1 MSRRMQRRNP
11 LMIGDDVYW
20 SSAAYNQRMY
30 QMFREQIINLAL
42 SRFKWVGLPKT
53 CDARYLEYT
62 LLFQGVATIAHTKKQ
77 PNTYYSTMVAYDSPL
92 NVYDNPTHWL
102 SIGNNGWRFNAN
114 THSGA
119 LIWDSML
126 RIPITNWIDIYSR
139 ELVDVWRTKQINRL
153 HQKVPFIIQ
162 GDQTKKLDMINIYK
176 QIAGGEP
183 AIIATNGLE
192 NMKID
197 VLKIDSPYLG
207 DELQTEWQNI
217 WNCIYTMLG
226 IDNVPFKAE
235 RQVAEE
241 IKSMT
246 MPSSL
251 MALNPLESR
260 RQAIKK
266 LKHIDPITFADL
278 QVVWNEDDDTAN
290 YRYDNNVMAQLEHE
304 KGGADGLNTF

>member
-1 MSRRMQRRNP
+1 MSRKMQRRNP

-20 SSAAYNQRMY
+20 ASAAYNQRMY

-77 PNTYYSTMVAYDSPL
+77 PKTYYSTMVAYDSPL

-119 LIWDSML
+119 LVWDNML
-126 RIPITNWIDIYSR
+126 RIPITNWVDIYAR

-153 HQKVPFIIQ
+153 HQKVPFFIQ
-162 GDQTKKLDMINIYK
+162 GDQTKKFDMINIYK
-176 QIAGGEP
+176 QIAAGEP

-197 VLKIDSPYLG
+197 VIKIDAPYLG

-246 MPSSL
+246 MPCSL

-266 LKHIDPITFADL
+266 LKHIDSTTFADT

-290 YRYDNNVMAQLEHE
+290 FRYENNIMAQLEHE
-304 KGGADGLNTF
+304 KGGADGLNAY

>member
-1 MSRRMQRRNP
+1 MNRKMYRRNP

-20 SSAAYNQRMY
+20 SSAVYNQRMY

-77 PNTYYSTMVAYDSPL
+77 PNTYYSTMAAYDSPL

-114 THSGA
+114 THIGA
-119 LIWDSML
+119 LVWDNML
-126 RIPITNWIDIYSR
+126 RIPITNWIDIYAR

-197 VLKIDSPYLG
+197 VLKIDAPYLG
-207 DELQTEWQNI
+207 EELQTEWQNI
-217 WNCIYTMLG
+217 WNCVYTMLG
-226 IDNVPFKAE
+226 IDNAPFKAE

-266 LKHIDPITFADL
+266 LQHIDSITFADT
-278 QVVWNEDDDTAN
+278 QVVWNEDDITAN
-290 YRYDNNVMAQLEHE
+290 YRYDNNIMAQLEHE
-304 KGGADGLNTF
+304 KGGSDGLNAV

>member
-77 PNTYYSTMVAYDSPL
+77 SKTYYSTMVAYDSPL

-119 LIWDSML
+119 LVWDNML
-126 RIPITNWIDIYSR
+126 RIPITNWVDIYAR

-197 VLKIDSPYLG
+197 VLKIDAPYLG

-246 MPSSL
+246 MPCSL

-266 LKHIDPITFADL
+266 LKHIDSTTFADT

-290 YRYDNNVMAQLEHE
+290 FRYENNIMAQLEHE
-304 KGGADGLNTF
+304 KGGADGLNAF

>member
-1 MSRRMQRRNP
+1 MSRRMQKQNP
-11 LMIGDDVYW
+11 LMIGDDFYW

-30 QMFREQIINLAL
+30 RMFREQIINLAL

-114 THSGA
+114 THSGT
-119 LIWDSML
+119 LVWDTML

-197 VLKIDSPYLG
+197 VLKIDVPYLG

-217 WNCIYTMLG
+217 WNCVYTMLG

-266 LKHIDPITFADL
+266 LKHIDPITFADT

-290 YRYDNNVMAQLEHE
+290 YRYDNNIMAQLEHE
-304 KGGADGLNTF
+304 NGASNELNTF

>member
-1 MSRRMQRRNP
+1 MSRKMQKRNP
-11 LMIGDDVYW
+11 LMIGDDIYW
-20 SSAAYNQRMY
+20 ASAAYNQRMY

-77 PNTYYSTMVAYDSPL
+77 PSTYYSTMVAYDSPL

-119 LIWDSML
+119 LVWDNML

-153 HQKVPFIIQ
+153 HQKVPFFIQ

-197 VLKIDSPYLG
+197 VLKIDAPYLG

-217 WNCIYTMLG
+217 WNCVYTMLG

-266 LKHIDPITFADL
+266 LKHIDPSAFVDT

-304 KGGADGLNTF
+304 NGASNELNTF